1 MPAAVSG
8 CLLARSMASH
18 HKHQQQRGAAAP
30 GALPVINI
38 GRLGDKDPAARALA
52 VQDIARACRD
62 RGCFQVVNHGVS
74 KSAMDG
80 ALEAASE
87 FFDMPAERKAAF
99 ACDDI
104 RSPVRYDTS
113 SKDGISKARSFLK
126 HYANP
131 LDHWVDSWPTQ
142 PASYRKKMGTYA
154 VEIQRLSVQLT
165 GAIVE
170 GLGLCPMHL
179 QEKLGAGLQ
188 FMALNSYPQGSSRA
202 GDTVGLA
209 PHSDIGFI
217 TILLQSSPGLEVT
230 HHHDGGVWTPV
241 PAIPGALHVHLGDHL
256 EVLSNGRLRS
266 LLHRAILNTDE
277 ARVSIAS
284 IHGAAMDE
292 KVGCAEELV
301 DERHPRM
308 YRESSFHDFLDFL
321 PTNVKAYRRFVE
333 TLKIDSA

>member
-1 MPAAVSG
+1 
-8 CLLARSMASH
+8 MASH
-18 HKHQQQRGAAAP
+18 HKHQQRGAAATAP

-38 GRLGDKDPAARALA
+38 GRLGDKDPAARALV

-74 KSAMDG
+74 KSAMDD

-99 ACDDI
+99 ACADI

-142 PASYRKKMGTYA
+142 PATYRKKMGTYA
-154 VEIQRLSVQLT
+154 VEIQRLSIQLM
-165 GAIVE
+165 GAIVQ

-188 FMALNSYPQGSSRA
+188 FMALNNYPQGASRA
-202 GDTVGLA
+202 GDTER
-209 PHSDIGFI
+209 I
-217 TILLQSSPGLEVT
+217 
-230 HHHDGGVWTPV
+230 
-241 PAIPGALHVHLGDHL
+241 
-256 EVLSNGRLRS
+256 
-266 LLHRAILNTDE
+266 
-277 ARVSIAS
+277 SIAS
-284 IHGAAMDE
+284 IHGAAIDE